1 MTKPPV
7 RTPTGIGDDPMRLDI
22 DLAFSVTVPATDS
35 EPESTVNGTV
45 KAHGTD
51 VVIST
56 DTTDLYR
63 VGPRADMTSIRGFAQ
78 ELSEWGLS
86 VSLASPEGTIV
97 SLGAVKANAAQ
108 RVLTRSAHIRPGKV
122 GAWSALLRGSSG
134 DLTQSLVPP
143 GTPFPLSPTFQ
154 RNYRMR
160 PTTTHYTSGGGRPR
174 LIFVRDGETWDG
186 LPAQIFEL
194 TADTTVIGGGT
205 DADLVLP
212 ETIDAHATITH
223 SADDEYILTAV
234 GPVSGSTRLPE
245 GDSYT
250 LRTGARIGIGPWRLV
265 FVREEYADHG
275 RPYGGRQG
283 GELAYQRPQYDH
295 RYGTIERDGIYGLGN
310 PRED

>member
-1 MTKPPV
+1 
-7 RTPTGIGDDPMRLDI
+7 MRLDI
-22 DLAFSVTVPATDS
+22 DLAFSVTVPATAV

-45 KAHGTD
+45 RANGTE

-63 VGPRADMTSIRGFAQ
+63 VGPRADLRSIRGFAQ

-154 RNYRMR
+154 RNYQMR
-160 PTTTHYTSGGGRPR
+160 PTTTHYTYGGGRPR
-174 LIFVRDGETWDG
+174 LIFVKDGEAWDG
-186 LPAQIFEL
+186 RPAQVFDLKAE
-194 TADTTVIGGGT
+194 TTVIGSN
-205 DADLVLP
+205 AEAELQLP
-212 ETIDAHATITH
+212 ETVAGHATITH
-223 SADDEYILTAV
+223 SPDDEYILTAI
-234 GPVSGSTRLPE
+234 GPVTGSTRLPQ
-245 GDSYT
+245 GGSYT

-275 RPYGGRQG
+275 RPHGGRQG
-283 GELAYQRPQYDH
+283 GELAYQKPQYDR
-295 RYGTIERDGIYGLGN
+295 RYGVIEHDAIYGLGD